1 MIAALTPQELV
12 TTLATSPPDHPD
24 RAALRDRAIEAW
36 LPLAWSLARRYHG
49 RGEPAD
55 DLSQVAVAGLIE
67 SVDRFR
73 VDRGADFICYA
84 IPTVLGALRRYFRDR
99 CWSVRVPRPA
109 PPRRLRADVRHRPAR
124 PPAARGRPGHDLLLK
139 FLDRVTAAGRLR
151 VPPTFAASLCQAAA
165 TGVTL
170 SLIGTPAPDRN
181 LEISVRMRETL
192 VNSLV
197 TDPPPDPDPGLAS
210 RALALDAALTTADEP
225 TPCARPKPPCFG
237 TGSSDSPN
245 DPAAHSKLRSSTRFS
260 AIC

>member
-1 MIAALTPQELV
+1 V
-12 TTLATSPPDHPD
+12 TGAGRSASPGLRHPAVYVLMFGTD
-24 RAALRDRAIEAW
+24 R
-36 LPLAWSLARRYHG
+36 PGH
-49 RGEPAD
+49 
-55 DLSQVAVAGLIE
+55 
-67 SVDRFR
+67 
-73 VDRGADFICYA
+73 
-84 IPTVLGALRRYFRDR
+84 
-99 CWSVRVPRPA
+99 
-109 PPRRLRADVRHRPAR
+109 R
-124 PPAARGRPGHDLLLK
+124 PPAADQAHDLLLK